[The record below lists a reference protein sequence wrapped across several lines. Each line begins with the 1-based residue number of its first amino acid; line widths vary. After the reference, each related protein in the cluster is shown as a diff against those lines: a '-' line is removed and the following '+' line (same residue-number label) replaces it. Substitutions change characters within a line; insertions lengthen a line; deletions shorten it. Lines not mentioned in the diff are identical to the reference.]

1 MATILAFPRPQ
12 PAEPRRPCPML
23 EAACNAAEATR
34 ALCETKNRM
43 RNGLEMHAAAS
54 ALDEAFTLE
63 SLLIA
68 AANTIS
74 LTGARPHDR
83 QVAEAINRW
92 FATNG
97 RHVE

>member
-1 MATILAFPRPQ
+1 MAIVLAFPRSQ
-12 PAEPRRPCPML
+12 PAEPQSPCPML

-43 RNGLEMHAAAS
+43 RNGLETHAAAR

-63 SLLIA
+63 HLLIA

-74 LTGARPHDR
+74 LTGARPRDR
-83 QVAEAINRW
+83 QIAQAINHW